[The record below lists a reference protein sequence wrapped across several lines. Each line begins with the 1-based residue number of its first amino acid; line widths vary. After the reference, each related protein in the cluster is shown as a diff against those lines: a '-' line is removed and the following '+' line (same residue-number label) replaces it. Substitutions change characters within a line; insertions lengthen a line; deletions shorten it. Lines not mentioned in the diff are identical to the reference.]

1 MDEQYSEAFLIL
13 RDNVS
18 PDHPGILIMKNIL
31 VVDNDQLILE
41 FMKDLLSSE
50 GHQVITAGD
59 GLSALD
65 VLKAYLPD
73 VIFVDLVM
81 PRIDGKTFL
90 RIIRSMDKLRDTFC
104 VIISSTVVEEA
115 IDITNMGANL
125 CIAKGP
131 FNEMAGHVLDALDKS
146 DLATLPSAQI
156 IGVDDSYPKTATK
169 ELLSINRHFEDVLD
183 RLTEGI
189 LEITSGGRIVYANHT
204 AQFLIDIPEEH
215 LLGRDFA
222 GILAEDDQQRITELM
237 KVTDGRLQRATEK
250 SPVCLKNRL
259 VTLDMVP
266 IDREGSAIL
275 IVDDVTEQ
283 RKAEKTLRESEKKYR
298 ELSIKDEL
306 TGLYNSRY
314 FYSQLEG
321 EVARSERYGS
331 PLTLLLLDLDNFKSY
346 NDTYG
351 HLEGDRLLRN
361 FGENIEKSVRKP
373 DSAYRY
379 GGDEFTVILPETE
392 AQEALHVANRVK
404 KEFEV
409 QSSSINLEGK
419 MFLTV
424 SIGVTQYLK
433 GEGISDFVSRTDK
446 NMYTAK
452 SQGKDGI
459 FCSK

>member
-1 MDEQYSEAFLIL
+1 MIS
-13 RDNVS
+13 RGNVCS
-18 PDHPGILIMKNIL
+18 DHPEILIMKNIL
-31 VVDNDQLILE
+31 AVDNDQFILE
-41 FMKDLLSSE
+41 FMKDLLSGE
-50 GHQVITAGD
+50 GHQVLTAVD

-65 VLKAYLPD
+65 VLKDYVPD

-81 PRIDGKTFL
+81 PRIDGKALL

-104 VIISSTVVEEA
+104 VIVSSTIFEGESG
-115 IDITNMGANL
+115 ITDLGANL

-131 FNEMAGHVLDALDKS
+131 FNEMARHVLDALDQS
-146 DLATLPSAQI
+146 DLQALPSAQI
-156 IGVDDSYPKTATK
+156 IGVDDSYPKAATE

-189 LEITSGGRIVYANHT
+189 LEITSGGRVVYANHT
-204 AQFLIDIPEEH
+204 AQFLIDIPQER
-215 LLGRDFA
+215 LLGSDFA
-222 GILAEDDQQRITELM
+222 GILSEADAQRIPDLM
-237 KVTDGRLQRATEK
+237 KMTDGRLQRTTWK
-250 SPVCLKNRL
+250 SPVCLKNRQ

-275 IVDDVTEQ
+275 IIDDVTEKK
-283 RKAEKTLRESEKKYR
+283 KAEETLRESESKYR
-298 ELSIKDEL
+298 ELSIKDDL

-314 FYSQLEG
+314 FFSQLKE
-321 EVARSERYGS
+321 EVERSERYGS

-351 HLEGDRLLRN
+351 HLEGDRLLTN
-361 FGENIEKSVRKP
+361 FGKILEKSVRQP

-392 AQEALHVANRVK
+392 AQEALHVTNRIK
-404 KEFEV
+404 KEFEI

-419 MFLTV
+419 GSLTV
-424 SIGVTQYLK
+424 SIGMTQYIK
-433 GEGISDFVSRTDK
+433 GEGISAFMSRTDK

-452 SQGKDGI
+452 RQRKEGTS
-459 FCSK
+459 CSK

>member
-1 MDEQYSEAFLIL
+1 MDEQYSEAFLIS
-13 RDNVS
+13 RDNAS

-169 ELLSINRHFEDVLD
+169 ELLSINRHFEDVLN

-189 LEITSGGRIVYANHT
+189 LEITLGGRIV
-204 AQFLIDIPEEH
+204 
-215 LLGRDFA
+215 
-222 GILAEDDQQRITELM
+222 
-237 KVTDGRLQRATEK
+237 
-250 SPVCLKNRL
+250 
-259 VTLDMVP
+259 
-266 IDREGSAIL
+266 
-275 IVDDVTEQ
+275 
-283 RKAEKTLRESEKKYR
+283 
-298 ELSIKDEL
+298 
-306 TGLYNSRY
+306 
-314 FYSQLEG
+314 
-321 EVARSERYGS
+321 
-331 PLTLLLLDLDNFKSY
+331 
-346 NDTYG
+346 
-351 HLEGDRLLRN
+351 
-361 FGENIEKSVRKP
+361 
-373 DSAYRY
+373 
-379 GGDEFTVILPETE
+379 
-392 AQEALHVANRVK
+392 
-404 KEFEV
+404 
-409 QSSSINLEGK
+409 
-419 MFLTV
+419 
-424 SIGVTQYLK
+424 
-433 GEGISDFVSRTDK
+433 
-446 NMYTAK
+446 
-452 SQGKDGI
+452 
-459 FCSK
+459 